1 MVNRLTTLYKLQLI
15 DDQLDELEELRGDL
29 PLMVNELKSQID
41 SIKKQVEERNAT
53 KKESIEKRNLNDEEI
68 VRLKENLKK
77 FKSQLFSVRNNKEYD
92 ALTKEID
99 HTEKMI
105 ENFELE
111 NVELEDTVEKM
122 KIEIGELEPQLIKLE
137 DELKEKES
145 ALKAIIKSNEREEE
159 KLQAIREDIVKK
171 VHKQDYNV
179 YMRIRKASNGKAVVT
194 VVRSACSGCHNIVPP
209 QRQIELKQTRRIYTC
224 ESCGR
229 ILVSPDIAEEA
240 KKTLKI

>member
-1 MVNRLTTLYKLQLI
+1 LVNRLTTLYQLQLI

-41 SIKKQVEERNAT
+41 AIKSQVEEKSSDKQSA
-53 KKESIEKRNLNDEEI
+53 IEKRNFNDEEI
-68 VRLKENLKK
+68 IRLKENLKK
-77 FKSQLFSVRNNKEYD
+77 FKSQLFMVRNNKEYD

-99 HTEKMI
+99 RTEKQI
-105 ENFELE
+105 ESLELE
-111 NVELEDTVEKM
+111 NVELEDSVEKI
-122 KIEIGELEPQLIKLE
+122 KVEIGELEPQLIKIE
-137 DELKEKES
+137 NELKEKES
-145 ALKAIIKSNEREEE
+145 ALKEIIKSNEREEQ
-159 KLQAIREDIVKK
+159 KLQAIRDDIVRKIR
-171 VHKQDYNV
+171 KQDYNV

-240 KKTLKI
+240 KKSLKF

>member
-1 MVNRLTTLYKLQLI
+1 MVNRLITLYQLQLI
-15 DDQLDELEELRGDL
+15 DDQLDDLEELRGDL

-41 SIKKQVEERNAT
+41 SIKTQVEEKGDD
-53 KKESIEKRNLNDEEI
+53 KKSAIEKRNFNDEEI
-68 VRLKENLKK
+68 IRLKENLKK

-99 HTEKMI
+99 HTEKQI
-105 ENFELE
+105 ENLELE
-111 NVELEDTVEKM
+111 NVELEDSVERIKV
-122 KIEIGELEPQLIKLE
+122 EIAELEPQLIKLE

-145 ALKAIIKSNEREEE
+145 ALKEIIKSNEREEE
-159 KLQAIREDIVKK
+159 KLQAIREEIVKK
-171 VHKQDYNV
+171 VRKQDYNV

-240 KKTLKI
+240 KKLLKF